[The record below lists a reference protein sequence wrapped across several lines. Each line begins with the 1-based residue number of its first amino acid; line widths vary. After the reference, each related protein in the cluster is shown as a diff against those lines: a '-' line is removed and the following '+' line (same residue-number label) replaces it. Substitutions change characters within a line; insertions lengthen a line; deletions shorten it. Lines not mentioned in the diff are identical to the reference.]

1 MSTSSVSDVLA
12 LRRKIKMIRKTIKK
26 KRKAENVINAVSIN
40 VINKLKYGITDEKNI
55 KKSTEQNTA
64 PNKSIKYV

>member
-1 MSTSSVSDVLA
+1 MSSSDEVT
-12 LRRKIKMIRKTIKK
+12 KIKMIRKTIKK
-26 KRKAENVINAVSIN
+26 KKKVENVINAVSIN

>member
-1 MSTSSVSDVLA
+1 MSSSDEVT
-12 LRRKIKMIRKTIKK
+12 KIKMIRKTIKK
-26 KRKAENVINAVSIN
+26 KKKAENVINAVSIN

>member
-1 MSTSSVSDVLA
+1 MSSSDEVT
-12 LRRKIKMIRKTIKK
+12 KIKMIRKTIKK
-26 KRKAENVINAVSIN
+26 KKKVENVINAVSIN

-64 PNKSIKYV
+64 PNKSIKYVWSYI

>member
-1 MSTSSVSDVLA
+1 MSSSDEVT
-12 LRRKIKMIRKTIKK
+12 KIKMIRKTIKK
-26 KRKAENVINAVSIN
+26 KKKAENVINAVSIN

-55 KKSTEQNTA
+55 KNSTEQKTA

>member
-1 MSTSSVSDVLA
+1 MSSSDEVT
-12 LRRKIKMIRKTIKK
+12 KIKMIRKTIKK